1 MNHMPDVHLVLSRKG
16 GTGKTTVALNLA
28 AVVNDVLCHDATR
41 NRVLVIS
48 TDPQASTAFWSRRV
62 ERVSGRTPFDVDQV
76 LDPNLLA
83 ELPYVPAFRQYRHV
97 FIDTPGSFADEQLLQ
112 AALAV
117 STDAL
122 VPMPPEP
129 LVYDVTRQTI
139 EQVLRPFGLPYTV
152 VINAWDP
159 RDGERDLIE
168 TREYVAACGWALA
181 GSVVRRYKV
190 HTRASAAGQVCTQY
204 PENRTSLQARE
215 DFFRLALE
223 LGLGGGAPAAAITA
237 AVAGAPA

>member
-1 MNHMPDVHLVLSRKG
+1 MNHAPEVHLVVSRKG

-28 AVVNDVLCHDATR
+28 AVVNDVLCHDETR

-48 TDPQASTAFWSRRV
+48 TDPQASTAFWSDRIQRAA
-62 ERVSGRTPFDVDQV
+62 GRTPFDVDQV

-83 ELPYVPAFRQYRHV
+83 ELPYTPFFQQYRHV
-97 FIDTPGSFADEQLLQ
+97 ILDTPGSFADERLLQ
-112 AALAV
+112 AALAI
-117 STDAL
+117 STRAI

-129 LVYDVTRQTI
+129 LAYDVTRQTI
-139 EQVLRPFGLPYTV
+139 EQVLRPYGLTHTV

-168 TREYVAACGWALA
+168 TREYVAACGWPCT
-181 GSVVRRYKV
+181 GTVIRRYKV
-190 HTRASAAGQVCTQY
+190 HTRASAEGRVCTQY
-204 PENRTSLQARE
+204 PENPTSLRARE

-223 LGLGGGAPAAAITA
+223 LGLGGGAPAAAISA
-237 AVAGAPA
+237 AVGASA